1 VPLLSTSLSPYPV
14 SILSTPHFRSSALM
28 PCAYPHAKIRFV
40 LIFSCTR
47 SLALYLC
54 SLSQEYIDARRPRR
68 EAADGSRHRIEYYL
82 HRLSELRESRGRRG
96 ARDASVDAALAHACV
111 RACLVLA
118 RSRLDRQL
126 CGRVGCRGHG
136 PAFRGHRRGRSTRVG
151 CRQLS
156 ATRPPGR
163 LGARDVTH
171 GGVEFWRAARGQQVL
186 FSRALRSRKWQY
198 VEWTSRGQCAVV
210 FGWCWATQ

>member
-1 VPLLSTSLSPYPV
+1 
-14 SILSTPHFRSSALM
+14 M

-68 EAADGSRHRIEYYL
+68 EAADGSRHRIEYYF

-118 RSRLDRQL
+118 RGLIGS
-126 CGRVGCRGHG
+126 
-136 PAFRGHRRGRSTRVG
+136 
-151 CRQLS
+151 S
-156 ATRPPGR
+156 AAASAAAAMARPSGAIGEAAQPE
-163 LGARDVTH
+163 LGAVSCLP
-171 GGVEFWRAARGQQVL
+171 RARPAGL
-186 FSRALRSRKWQY
+186 AP
-198 VEWTSRGQCAVV
+198 GM
-210 FGWCWATQ
+210 